1 MLPNLCATK
10 STPIF
15 VTPSANKNWSLQL
28 KNGNILN
35 LQYFV
40 RLRFWVY
47 VRHYM
52 CDIECP
58 TFFNSHCPYLCRSAH
73 LWTMRANDL
82 ICYLR
87 QLSFHLYIQRSMQN
101 RKNLAPRLT
110 KSASLAFFISFAPW
124 KRLHLI

>member
-1 MLPNLCATK
+1 MLLNLCATE

-47 VRHYM
+47 VRHRVSN
-52 CDIECP
+52 ILKFP
-58 TFFNSHCPYLCRSAH
+58 
-73 LWTMRANDL
+73 
-82 ICYLR
+82 
-87 QLSFHLYIQRSMQN
+87 LSIFVPIGSFVDN
-101 RKNLAPRLT
+101 
-110 KSASLAFFISFAPW
+110 ASE
-124 KRLHLI
+124 